1 MGWLPGWGEEG
12 KQVCLSTI
20 WGGKIVPAL
29 VLEVLDGEEGEGQMP
44 QKEMMGLRERVGWV
58 P

>member
-1 MGWLPGWGEEG
+1 M
-12 KQVCLSTI
+12 STI